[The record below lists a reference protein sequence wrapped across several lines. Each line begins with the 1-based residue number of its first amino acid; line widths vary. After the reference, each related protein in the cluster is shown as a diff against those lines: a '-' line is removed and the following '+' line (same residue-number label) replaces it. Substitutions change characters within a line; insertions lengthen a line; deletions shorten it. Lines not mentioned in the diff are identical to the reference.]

1 MIRLREYV
9 DAGLFQT
16 DQEKVVSVALR
27 EIRIRDRVYQA
38 SLDRFGAQFGSVDK
52 LVEFVLEELLRGDTT
67 ALDESEQQMIR
78 ARLRD
83 LGYL

>member
-1 MIRLREYV
+1 VSRLREYV

-16 DQEKVVSVALR
+16 DREKVVSPALR
-27 EIRIRDRVYQA
+27 EIRIRDSVYQA
-38 SLDRFGAQFGSVDK
+38 SLDRFGTQFGSVDK
-52 LVEFVLEELLRGDTT
+52 LVEFVLEELLRGDTM
-67 ALDESEQQMIR
+67 ALDESEQLTIR

>member
-1 MIRLREYV
+1 MSRLREYV

-16 DQEKVVSVALR
+16 DREKVVSLTLR
-27 EIRIRDRVYQA
+27 EIRIRDSVYQE

-67 ALDESEQQMIR
+67 AVDESEQQMIR